1 MVNCRK
7 RLLGANDRR
16 ALEMLAASGS
26 CGCTHSELLTRGFTV
41 ELLELVRDGLAA
53 VATETV
59 KAGGRQIE
67 IARVRITDPGR
78 QALAAGGSVNCLLFT
93 MLPLLTLHLLR
104 GTPILLRE
112 TGRDADC

>member
-16 ALEMLAASGS
+16 VLEMLAASGS
-26 CGCTHSELLTRGFTV
+26 CGCIHSELLTRGFTV
-41 ELLELVRDGLAA
+41 ELLGLVRDGLAA

-67 IARVRITDPGR
+67 VARVRITDPGW
-78 QALAAGGSVNCLLFT
+78 QALVAEGGATAPGVNCLFT
-93 MLPLLTLHLLR
+93 MPPLS
-104 GTPILLRE
+104 
-112 TGRDADC
+112 ADGNLGA